1 MSLDSR
7 IRDGFAQTAAD
18 VQPDV
23 EAHLARTRRT
33 FQRRRTTRRVVLA
46 AAAAIV
52 VAALAVP
59 LSLGLLAGD
68 DRTTAA
74 ASTDAQ
80 ATARLQGVWVTPVVS
95 REQVATLL
103 SDAGLAAHADR
114 VVLDLSY
121 PTAWNM
127 ALGKDGAFDVRSQ
140 TGVQVD
146 AGHWLVDDG
155 DLVLQPTSCQTCE
168 IRLAF
173 HLGHATLRLAL
184 ISDDGPDIDGVPE
197 QAYARALY
205 TAVPFTRFVQPT
217 P

>member
-1 MSLDSR
+1 MSLDDR
-7 IRDGFAQTAAD
+7 IRDGFAQAAD
-18 VQPDV
+18 DMQPDV

-46 AAAAIV
+46 AAAVV
-52 VAALAVP
+52 VAVLAVP
-59 LSLGLLAGD
+59 VSQGLLSHD

-74 ASTDAQ
+74 LMTDAE

-95 REQVATLL
+95 REQVARVL
-103 SDAGLAAHADR
+103 SDAGLAANVDA
-114 VVLDLSY
+114 VVLELGY

-127 ALGKDGAFDVRSQ
+127 SLRKDGGFDVRSQ

-146 AGHWLVDDG
+146 VGHWLVDDG
-155 DLVLQPTSCQTCE
+155 VLVLRPTSCETCG

-173 HLGHATLRLAL
+173 HLEHGTLRLAL
-184 ISDDGPDIDGVPE
+184 ISDDEPDLAGVPG

-205 TAVPFTRFVQPT
+205 TAVPFTRFGQPT

>member
-1 MSLDSR
+1 MSLDRR
-7 IRDGFAQTAAD
+7 IRDGFAQTAAE

-46 AAAAIV
+46 TAAVVVAVLAVPVSNGLLAHDDRTAAAAM
-52 VAALAVP
+52 
-59 LSLGLLAGD
+59 
-68 DRTTAA
+68 
-74 ASTDAQ
+74 TDAQ
-80 ATARLQGVWVTPVVS
+80 ATARLRGVWVTPVVS
-95 REQVATLL
+95 REQIATVL
-103 SDAGLAAHADR
+103 SDAGLAAQIDR
-114 VVLDLSY
+114 VVLDLNY

-127 ALGKDGAFDVRSQ
+127 TLRKDGGFEARSQ

-146 AGHWLVDDG
+146 VGHWLVDDG
-155 DLVLQPTSCQTCE
+155 VLVLQPTSCPTCE

-173 HLGHATLRLAL
+173 HLEHGMLRLAL